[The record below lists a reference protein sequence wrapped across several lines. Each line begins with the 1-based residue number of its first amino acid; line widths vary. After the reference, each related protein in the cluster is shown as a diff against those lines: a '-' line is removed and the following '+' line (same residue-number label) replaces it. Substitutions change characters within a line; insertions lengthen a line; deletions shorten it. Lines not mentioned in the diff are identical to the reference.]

1 MALKR
6 QHKSLSMFSMAS
18 MTDVIFLLLIFFMVT
33 STFVFPSAME
43 VNLPQS
49 SQQTAIKPTTRIF
62 IDKDMKMFA
71 TQGDSVKQG
80 DLKPLPDDQLYGF
93 LQAVKESDP
102 SQFIALHADQDV
114 PYGKIVDILDKG
126 AKVGIKVVLATKPA
140 SDNYAT
146 PEPEPVEA
154 ILDAAQPAQ
163 QPAQAAAQP
172 AAQGSATVTEIPAN
186 APSQQPSQPVA
197 KPVTTVTE
205 H

>member
-1 MALKR
+1 
-6 QHKSLSMFSMAS
+6 MFSMAS

-49 SQQTAIKPTTRIF
+49 GQQTAIKPTTRIF
-62 IDKDMKMFA
+62 IDKDMNMFA

-80 DLKPLPDDQLYGF
+80 ELKPLPDDQLYGF

-126 AKVGIKVVLATKPA
+126 SKVGIKVVLATKPA
-140 SDNYAT
+140 SEGYAA
-146 PEPEPVEA
+146 PEPENAGV
-154 ILDAAQPAQ
+154 DN
-163 QPAQAAAQP
+163 AAATSNQP
-172 AAQGSATVTEIPAN
+172 AAEGSTTVTEIPAE
-186 APSQQPSQPVA
+186 AATPQQAQGTAQP
-197 KPVTTVTE
+197 PVTTVTE
-205 H
+205 Q